1 MCVNCVGQMRDE
13 IVIQSATRSI
23 DAVTGQPLFTWDDGE
38 TIWAQWL
45 PAGSKET
52 WQAQQRFGSYVDGV
66 FRIHDRSPRPTP
78 DTTRILFDGKTY
90 DVKPYLEKGWHELLD
105 IPAVAR
111 GEV

>member
-1 MCVNCVGQMRDE
+1 MCLNCGQMDRE
-13 IVIQSATRSI
+13 IVIQTATRSI
-23 DAVTGQPLFTWDDGE
+23 DPVTGQPIFTWDTGE

-78 DTTRILFDGKTY
+78 DTTRIVFDGKTF
-90 DVKPYLEKGWHELLD
+90 DVKPYVEIGRGEALD
-105 IPAVAR
+105 VPAVAR